1 MDSAYIKVSTN
12 SWDRNSLCLSWECRE
27 SFSYLCNK
35 DEMFVVAVSAHCV
48 YSDTIIK
55 VGK

>member
-1 MDSAYIKVSTN
+1 MGSAYIKVSKD
-12 SWDRNSLCLSWECRE
+12 SWDRYSLCLSWECRE
-27 SFSYLCNK
+27 SFSCLCSK
-35 DEMFVVAVSAHCV
+35 DEMCVVAVCARLV